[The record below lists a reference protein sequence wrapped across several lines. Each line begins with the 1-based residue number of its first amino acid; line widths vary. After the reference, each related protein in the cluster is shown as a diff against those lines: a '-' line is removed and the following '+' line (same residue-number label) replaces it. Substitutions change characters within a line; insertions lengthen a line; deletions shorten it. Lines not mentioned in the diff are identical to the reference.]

1 MKQNDWTS
9 LMRHRLAD
17 REVPVP
23 DDLWDKIEARLGDG
37 DTAANT
43 HVHAPHDG
51 GTRRVVVARMAL
63 WAVSAAAAVALLVVM
78 GYHANEDT
86 IRHLAGNRSAAVVRQ
101 GNGAAVTSVGG
112 AAVSGGEPLLAC
124 GSGAKAAVCGGV
136 AVNVV
141 AGENAAAAAAVPA
154 ADSVSCQQVVSTS
167 AGGGVQRVAA
177 GKNARKEP
185 LPPMG
190 SFAGGAARHG
200 STARFTVGLHT
211 GGAMSDSRSSGY
223 PARRALKASA
233 LFAADGFFVQDNQEG
248 SVSSMNVA
256 LLSKY
261 METKHHAQP
270 LSVGVSV
277 GYSLGERLS
286 LTSGV
291 VYTRA
296 VTDFIKSSGDDD
308 VVETQKL
315 HYIGVPLAMKY
326 RVWGNHRVQAYAT
339 AGGEADFNVA
349 ATMKAGDVTVDA
361 DRDRVQFSVNAAAGV
376 QLNVVP
382 QVGVYV
388 EPGVKYYFD
397 NKSQVETIFKDKP
410 WAFSLGVGLRVDL

>member
-23 DDLWDKIEARLGDG
+23 DDLWDKIEARLDAGGDAG
-37 DTAANT
+37 NT

-51 GTRRVVVARMAL
+51 GLRRVGGARMAL

-86 IRHLAGNRSAAVVRQ
+86 IRRLAGNRSAAVVRQ

-112 AAVSGGEPLLAC
+112 AAVPGVGPLLAC
-124 GSGAKAAVCGGV
+124 GSDGKAAVFDSV
-136 AVNVV
+136 EANVS
-141 AGENAAAAAAVPA
+141 AGEHAAAADVMSA
-154 ADSVSCQQVVSTS
+154 ADSVACRQVGSTPT
-167 AGGGVQRVAA
+167 GDGVQRVAV
-177 GKNARKEP
+177 GKSVRKEP

-190 SFAGGAARHG
+190 YFAESAARRG
-200 STARFTVGLHT
+200 SANRFTVGLHT
-211 GGAMSDSRSSGY
+211 GGAISDSRSSGY

-233 LFAADGFFVQDNQEG
+233 LFAADGSLVQDNLEG
-248 SVSSMNVA
+248 SMSSMNVA
-256 LLSKY
+256 LLSRY

-326 RVWGNHRVQAYAT
+326 RVWGNRRVQAYAT

-349 ATMKAGDVTVDA
+349 ATLKAGDVTMDA

-397 NKSQVETIFKDKP
+397 NRSQVETIFKDRP
-410 WAFSLGVGLRVDL
+410 WAFSLSVGLRVDM